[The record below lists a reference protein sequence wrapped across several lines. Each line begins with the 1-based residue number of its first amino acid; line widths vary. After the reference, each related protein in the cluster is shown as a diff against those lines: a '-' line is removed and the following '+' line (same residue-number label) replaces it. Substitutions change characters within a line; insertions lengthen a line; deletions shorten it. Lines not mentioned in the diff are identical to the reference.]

1 MQNPTHPETQSC
13 FSATAAPLLS
23 ACEDHR
29 LVAIDTSSTRI
40 FIPDEAS
47 RLLDEILAV
56 YPGGC
61 EEGRQ
66 LVGAA
71 EEESGREGGQ
81 FLPRVQNPSG
91 EKDVEE
97 AGPPI
102 ILKLLLPVRLMAA
115 SETHAD
121 RYR

>member
-23 ACEDHR
+23 ACEDHWQ
-29 LVAIDTSSTRI
+29 VAIDTSSTRI
-40 FIPDEAS
+40 FILDEAS
-47 RLLDEILAV
+47 RLLDEMLAV
-56 YPGGC
+56 YSGGS

-66 LVGAA
+66 LVGAG

-97 AGPPI
+97 AG
-102 ILKLLLPVRLMAA
+102 AA
-115 SETHAD
+115 DYLEIAPACEIDGSF
-121 RYR
+121 RNSC